1 MILAE
6 FLDVIDDYSIVT
18 IIYRL
23 PQTKETRR
31 FITTAGLVSYPFVKA
46 RVKYIES
53 DYRTGDY
60 YIYLKDAIKVK

>member
-6 FLDVIDDYSIVT
+6 FLDEIDDDSILT

-23 PQTKETRR
+23 PKTKETKR

-46 RVKYIES
+46 PVKYIDINYE
-53 DYRTGDY
+53 GDY
-60 YIYLKDAIKVK
+60 IIYLKGVINRK